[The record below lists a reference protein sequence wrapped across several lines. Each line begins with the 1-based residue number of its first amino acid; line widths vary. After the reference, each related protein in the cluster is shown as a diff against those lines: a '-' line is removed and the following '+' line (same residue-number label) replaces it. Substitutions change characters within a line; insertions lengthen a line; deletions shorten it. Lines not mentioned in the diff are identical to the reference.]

1 MTLTEARIREA
12 KPQGKA
18 FYVWDSTVKGFGL
31 YVTKA
36 GSKSFVLSYRS
47 PDKVKH
53 TVTLA
58 RVGEL
63 SLIEAR
69 QRATKEK
76 LAIRD
81 GESSGPLAKRQAIQE
96 APTFADLWQR
106 FLDDVVPERLALGRF
121 SKKSLSDYSK
131 IARLYLLPVLGTL
144 RVKDIVRA
152 DVERTARKAAKY
164 PVQRNR
170 MLAVASR
177 LFSLAERWEWRGQNS
192 NPAKGIERAKENAR
206 DRVLAG
212 TELQA
217 LSVALDA
224 LERQYPY
231 EVAAIRTAALTGLR
245 ISECLSLRWEN
256 VDLETGR
263 AILPKTKTG
272 RRVIPLA
279 GPVRD
284 TLAALPR
291 LHGSPWAF
299 NSSRD
304 GVPATYR
311 QTCRVFGLAGKRAG
325 LGDVRLHDLRRS
337 LATHLAARGVNAFV
351 LRDVLGHADIAMSQR
366 YVRVSSAALLEA
378 NETAAGFIQE
388 AMKKKEG
395 VLTE

>member
-1 MTLTEARIREA
+1 
-12 KPQGKA
+12 
-18 FYVWDSTVKGFGL
+18 
-31 YVTKA
+31 
-36 GSKSFVLSYRS
+36 
-47 PDKVKH
+47 
-53 TVTLA
+53 
-58 RVGEL
+58 
-63 SLIEAR
+63 
-69 QRATKEK
+69 
-76 LAIRD
+76 
-81 GESSGPLAKRQAIQE
+81 
-96 APTFADLWQR
+96 
-106 FLDDVVPERLALGRF
+106 
-121 SKKSLSDYSK
+121 
-131 IARLYLLPVLGTL
+131 
-144 RVKDIVRA
+144 
-152 DVERTARKAAKY
+152 
-164 PVQRNR
+164 

-177 LFSLAERWEWRGQNS
+177 LFSLAEYWEMRGQNS

-217 LSVALDA
+217 LSVALDE
-224 LERQYPY
+224 LERHYPY

-279 GPVRD
+279 GPVRE

-311 QTCRVFGLAGKRAG
+311 QTCRVFGLASKRAG

-351 LRDVLGHADIAMSQR
+351 LRDVLGHADISMSQR
-366 YVRVSSAALLEA
+366 YVRTASAALTRSKR
-378 NETAAGFIQE
+378 NSGGFHSRGDE
-388 AMKKKEG
+388 KERG
-395 VLTE
+395 GIDRIKHL

>member
-1 MTLTEARIREA
+1 MVLTEARIREA

-18 FYVWDSTVKGFGL
+18 FYLWDSTVKGFGL

-53 TVTLA
+53 TVMLA
-58 RVGEL
+58 KVGEL
-63 SLIEAR
+63 SLLEAR
-69 QRATKEK
+69 QRAMKEK
-76 LAIRD
+76 VAMRD
-81 GESSGPLAKRQAIQE
+81 GESSGIAAKRQAIKE

-106 FLDDVVPERLALGRF
+106 FLDDFVPQRLALGRF

-131 IARLYLLPVLGTL
+131 IARLYLLPVLGAL
-144 RVKDIVRA
+144 KVKDVSRS
-152 DVERTARKAAKY
+152 DVERAAKKAVKY

-177 LFSLAERWEWRGQNS
+177 LFSLAEYWEMRGQNS

-206 DRVLAG
+206 DRVLSV

-217 LSVALDA
+217 LSMALDS
-224 LERQYPY
+224 LERQHPF
-231 EVAAIRTAALTGLR
+231 EVVAIKTAAFTGLR
-245 ISECLSLRWEN
+245 ISECLAMRWEN
-256 VDLETGR
+256 IDLESGR

-272 RRVIPLA
+272 RRVISLA

-284 TLAALPR
+284 MLQALPR
-291 LHGSPWAF
+291 LNGSPWAF

-311 QTCRVFGLAGKRAG
+311 QTCAVFGIAGNKAG
-325 LGDVRLHDLRRS
+325 LDDVRLHDLRRTV
-337 LATHLAARGVNAFV
+337 ATHLAARGVNAFV
-351 LRDVLGHADIAMSQR
+351 LRDVLGHADISMSQR
-366 YVRVSSAALLEA
+366 YVRTASAALIEA